1 MIRIED
7 TTVQQKTSSPRKVVG
22 YLTPDQPAE
31 VKLVG
36 IVETTAMTRRGEKSA
51 FMVGTY
57 SASRSDAYDQ
67 NMYVTD
73 NEAEALYQALKQM
86 LGH

>member
-7 TTVQQKTSSPRKVVG
+7 TTVQPKTTGPRKVVG

-36 IVETTAMTRRGEKSA
+36 VIETTAMSRRGEKSA

-57 SASRSDAYDQ
+57 AAHADGYDQ
-67 NMYVTD
+67 NMYVTA